1 VTENVTP
8 ADRPL
13 DRDDDLRR
21 AAEQIARALYR
32 VAMQAA
38 DELEREGTTVAGY
51 RGVPRKHPAAARF
64 RDASAEFRE
73 WLPYLQER
81 TTEDD

>member
-1 VTENVTP
+1 MTKKVTN

-21 AAEQIARALYR
+21 AAEEFARRLYR

-38 DELEREGTTVAGY
+38 DELERDGVTIPGY
-51 RGVPRKHPAAARF
+51 RGAPRKSPAF
-64 RDASAEFRE
+64 TIWRDASAEYRQ

-81 TTEDD
+81 RTEDD